1 MIFSLVWSLFVMT
14 KYRFNILLFSLLLIT
29 SVEAKVGFVNLREL
43 FEGFYKTELAQ
54 DQINQQIEEVSFER
68 ELRLDDI
75 KVIREEIEVLRSESR
90 DEKLSQEARKN
101 KRLQLEDRLIEMQEA
116 QKDLT
121 NYETLRKKQI
131 EEQNKRMQK
140 GLLDE
145 VQSEIVKYG
154 EENGYDLI
162 IDRSAKSSL
171 GTEIVL
177 FSGFRTDLTVY
188 ILERLN
194 KGYNNFTE

>member
-1 MIFSLVWSLFVMT
+1 MEFLMHRYIFIILFI
-14 KYRFNILLFSLLLIT
+14 FLSIT
-29 SVEAKVGFVNLREL
+29 SSVCAKTGFVNLREI

-75 KVIREEIEVLRSESR
+75 SQIREEIENLRSESR
-90 DEKLSQEARKN
+90 DEKLSEEARKN
-101 KRLQLEDRLIEMQEA
+101 KRLQLEDRLIEMQKVQKELRDFEA
-116 QKDLT
+116 
-121 NYETLRKKQI
+121 LRKKQI
-131 EEQNKRMQK
+131 DEQNKRMQK

-145 VQSEIVKYG
+145 IQAEIIKYG
-154 EENGYDLI
+154 DENGYDVI

-177 FSGFRTDLTVY
+177 FVGLRSDVTAF

>member
-1 MIFSLVWSLFVMT
+1 MEFLMHRYIFIILFI
-14 KYRFNILLFSLLLIT
+14 FLSIT
-29 SVEAKVGFVNLREL
+29 SFVNAKTGFVNLREL

-68 ELRLDDI
+68 ELRLEDI
-75 KVIREEIEVLRSESR
+75 SQIREEIENLRSESR
-90 DEKLSQEARKN
+90 DEKLSEEARKN
-101 KRLQLEDRLIEMQEA
+101 KRLQLEDRLIEMQEV
-116 QKDLT
+116 QKELRDF
-121 NYETLRKKQI
+121 ETLRKKQI
-131 EEQNKRMQK
+131 DEQNKRMQK

-145 VQSEIVKYG
+145 IQAEIIKYG
-154 EENGYDLI
+154 DENGYDVI

-177 FSGFRTDLTVY
+177 FVGLRSDVTAF

>member
-1 MIFSLVWSLFVMT
+1 MSR
-14 KYRFNILLFSLLLIT
+14 YRFIILLMFLFYIL
-29 SVEAKVGFVNLREL
+29 SVEAKVGFVNLKEI

-54 DQINQQIEEVSFER
+54 DQINQQVEEVSFER

-75 KVIREEIEVLRSESR
+75 KIIREEIESLRSESR
-90 DEKLSQEARKN
+90 DENLSEEARKN
-101 KRLQLEDRLIEMQEA
+101 KRLQLEDRLIEMQEV
-116 QKDLT
+116 QKDLS
-121 NYETLRKKQI
+121 NYEILRKKQI

-145 VQSEIVKYG
+145 IQSEIVKYG

-162 IDRSAKSSL
+162 IDRSAKSTL

-177 FSGFRTDLTVY
+177 FSGFRTDLSAP

-194 KGYNNFTE
+194 KGYNNFIE

>member
-1 MIFSLVWSLFVMT
+1 
-14 KYRFNILLFSLLLIT
+14 
-29 SVEAKVGFVNLREL
+29 
-43 FEGFYKTELAQ
+43 
-54 DQINQQIEEVSFER
+54 
-68 ELRLDDI
+68 
-75 KVIREEIEVLRSESR
+75 
-90 DEKLSQEARKN
+90 
-101 KRLQLEDRLIEMQEA
+101 
-116 QKDLT
+116 
-121 NYETLRKKQI
+121 
-131 EEQNKRMQK
+131 MQK

>member
-1 MIFSLVWSLFVMT
+1 MEFLMHRYIFIILFI
-14 KYRFNILLFSLLLIT
+14 FLSIT
-29 SVEAKVGFVNLREL
+29 SSVYAKTGFVNLREL

-75 KVIREEIEVLRSESR
+75 SQIREEIENLRSESR
-90 DEKLSQEARKN
+90 DEKLSEEARKN
-101 KRLQLEDRLIEMQEA
+101 KRLQLEDRLIEMQKVQKELRDFEA
-116 QKDLT
+116 
-121 NYETLRKKQI
+121 LRKKQI
-131 EEQNKRMQK
+131 DEQNKRMQK

-145 VQSEIVKYG
+145 IQAEIIKYG
-154 EENGYDLI
+154 DENGYDVI

-177 FSGFRTDLTVY
+177 FVGLRSDVTAF

>member
-1 MIFSLVWSLFVMT
+1 MIPDIRRLFIMSR
-14 KYRFNILLFSLLLIT
+14 YRFIILLMFLFYIL
-29 SVEAKVGFVNLREL
+29 SVEAKVGFVNLKEI

-54 DQINQQIEEVSFER
+54 DQINQQVEEVSFER

-75 KVIREEIEVLRSESR
+75 KIIREEIESLRSESR
-90 DEKLSQEARKN
+90 DENLSEEARKN
-101 KRLQLEDRLIEMQEA
+101 KRLQLEDRLIEMQEV
-116 QKDLT
+116 QKDLS
-121 NYETLRKKQI
+121 NYEILRKKQI

-145 VQSEIVKYG
+145 IQSEIVKYG

-162 IDRSAKSSL
+162 IDRSAKSTL

-177 FSGFRTDLTVY
+177 FSGFRTDLSAP

-194 KGYNNFTE
+194 KGYNNFIE

>member
-1 MIFSLVWSLFVMT
+1 MT